1 MKGFRLTVTIGALAL
16 LALFLLYPLALVLN
30 ASLRVDGSGAFT
42 LANYGEIF
50 RSGYYVRSITNSL
63 IASACATVGAT
74 VIGVPLAWCMARV
87 RLPGRT
93 LLFTLASLPLV
104 LPSFVAAYALVLLF
118 GHAGVITTALRDLG
132 IPISSIYGLP
142 GIVAVFSLTLYPY
155 VLMPTMAGFRAIDI
169 SVEEAARNLGG
180 SRWRVFRTVLLPVV
194 TPAVMAGALLVFIET
209 LENFGVPAVLA
220 EDRPFLSVDIFKLF
234 AGEADNN
241 PAGAGALSVLL
252 IIGTALVLL
261 VQRRYLAKRRF
272 TTNARTA
279 PPPLPLSR
287 GWHAVAVIYSWG
299 IVLLSLLPFA
309 AVLMIS
315 FLRFSGPVLT
325 WVPAV
330 SNYTDLL
337 AGSYE
342 PLYNTLILA
351 TVAAFIATIIG
362 APIGYI
368 VTRHRGR
375 LSTTLDMVGMVPFA
389 VSGTVMGIGLILAF
403 NNQPLVLTGGWL
415 ILTIAYVVRKLP
427 FSVRSASAIVHQ
439 IEPTLEEAS
448 INLGVSP
455 FRTFVKLIVPLMAS
469 GLVGGMVL
477 VWITTAS
484 ELSSTIVLYTS
495 KWSTVTVR
503 MYQFLEGTAPGS
515 ATAAASVLILFTAVP
530 LLLLHRRLRRQEVEP
545 SGAAAAA
552 APGEAAGFA
561 RPGAGGGLM

>member
-1 MKGFRLTVTIGALAL
+1 MKGFRYTVTFGALAL

-30 ASLRVDGSGAFT
+30 ASLRVDGTGPLT

-50 RSGYYVRSITNSL
+50 GSGYYVKSIGNSL
-63 IASACATVGAT
+63 IAAAGATVGAT
-74 VIGVPLAWCMARV
+74 LIGVPLAFCLARV
-87 RLPGRT
+87 ELPAKT

-118 GHAGVITTALRDLG
+118 GHAGVITTTLRDLG
-132 IPISSIYGLP
+132 VPIGPIYGLP
-142 GIVAVFSLTLYPY
+142 GIIAVFSLTLYPY
-155 VLMPTMAGFRAIDI
+155 VLMPTMAGFKAIDI

-180 SRWRVFRTVLLPVV
+180 SRWHVFRTVLLPVV
-194 TPAVMAGALLVFIET
+194 MPAVLAGALLVFIET
-209 LENFGVPAVLA
+209 LENFGVPSVLA
-220 EDRPFLSVDIFKLF
+220 EDRPFLAVDIFKLF

-241 PAGAGALSVLL
+241 PAAAGALSVLL
-252 IIGTALVLL
+252 IVCTALVLL

-272 TTNARTA
+272 TTNARA
-279 PPPLPLSR
+279 VPPPLPLSR
-287 GWHAVAVIYSWG
+287 RWRAAATIFSWG

-325 WVPAV
+325 WKLGL
-330 SNYTDLL
+330 SNYSALL

-342 PLYNTLILA
+342 PLYNTLVLA
-351 TVAAFIATIIG
+351 TVAAVVATAIG

-375 LSTTLDMVGMVPFA
+375 LSGALDMIGMVPFA

-403 NNQPLVLTGGWL
+403 NSGLLVLTGGWL
-415 ILTIAYVVRKLP
+415 ILVIAYVVRKLP

-439 IEPTLEEAS
+439 IEPSLEEAS

-455 FRTFVKLIVPLMAS
+455 FRTFTGLVVPLMAS

-477 VWITTAS
+477 VWITVVS

-495 KWSTVTVR
+495 RWSTVTVR
-503 MYQFLEGTAPGS
+503 MFQFLEGTAPGS
-515 ATAAASVLILFTAVP
+515 ATAAASVLILFTAIP
-530 LLLLHRRLRRQEVEP
+530 LLLLHLWMRRHN
-545 SGAAAAA
+545 ST
-552 APGEAAGFA
+552 
-561 RPGAGGGLM
+561 LM